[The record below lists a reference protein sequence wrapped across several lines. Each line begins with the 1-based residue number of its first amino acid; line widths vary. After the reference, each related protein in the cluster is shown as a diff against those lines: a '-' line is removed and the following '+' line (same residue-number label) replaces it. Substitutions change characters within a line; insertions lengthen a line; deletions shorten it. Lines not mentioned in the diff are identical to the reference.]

1 MLVRHCNRCDKII
14 KNEAQWT
21 FEGKHYSQH
30 GAFVCSRELDL
41 CEECQKK
48 LEKFLANKE

>member
-14 KNEAQWT
+14 KNETYWS
-21 FEGKHYSQH
+21 FDSRHYSKN
-30 GAFVCSRELDL
+30 GGYDCTREFDL